1 MNIISSA
8 CLLEILETFH
18 ATQLHRI
25 PLINLAWVILCFCAR
40 VSVLC
45 FTMKRESR
53 YFERIYVQD
62 YIAGSG
68 KWVPRKI
75 LWDHKFSH
83 LKIYLAQLK
92 YNDIDC
98 IRAINGRS
106 ISSIKMKKRPVYAKG
121 NVRKD
126 TKKHKLW
133 KKRSKTSKNPI
144 GKYYLAKLATS
155 LQGCKTPYVDIS
167 WKIYTFKNSVLKRVL
182 ICDLFQKNQKGWVFH
197 KRVL

>member
-68 KWVPRKI
+68 K
-75 LWDHKFSH
+75 
-83 LKIYLAQLK
+83 
-92 YNDIDC
+92 
-98 IRAINGRS
+98 
-106 ISSIKMKKRPVYAKG
+106 
-121 NVRKD
+121 
-126 TKKHKLW
+126 
-133 KKRSKTSKNPI
+133 
-144 GKYYLAKLATS
+144 
-155 LQGCKTPYVDIS
+155 
-167 WKIYTFKNSVLKRVL
+167 
-182 ICDLFQKNQKGWVFH
+182 
-197 KRVL
+197 